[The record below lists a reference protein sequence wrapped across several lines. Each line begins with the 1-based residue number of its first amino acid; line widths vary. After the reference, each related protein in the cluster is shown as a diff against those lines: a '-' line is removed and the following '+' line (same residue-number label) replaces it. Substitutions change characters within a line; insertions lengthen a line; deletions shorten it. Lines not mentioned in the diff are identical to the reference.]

1 MSSNPFRKRASAE
14 RTRTSQDDPTPR
26 QEPQTLTTSPNRSRA
41 SSWEVVDVPPPS
53 PALQK
58 RSPPPRPPSR
68 NRRSGIPP
76 PEAIADP
83 FNPTTES
90 PVSSD
95 FGGDDDG
102 DDIFTQEPTELGR
115 PGTTSFPSAGSD
127 GGYSVAKSGRQSLD
141 ADAFKRLMLT
151 GQSSLST
158 PPTPG
163 AGLTPLVVAP
173 DSSTDTSSTS
183 RQSIFDPIPE
193 AADGLP
199 DETPRTSNE
208 LDEGEERRQ
217 SKERTPKP
225 KPPPPRARNRSGGRS
240 PASPPSSAAD
250 IPSLTPPRPPS
261 LHSISSERSLPPPPP
276 PLPPVGSTSPIL
288 NETVSPPSPATSII
302 SKKIA
307 PSPPLSRRH
316 SVQSNTNPL
325 RPSTPAGGAN
335 TSKMKPP
342 PPPIRRH
349 KSTNSRASTTPLSAL
364 SVPPPPPPPP
374 PSRRSRSSTANSYES
389 AEEPPTTPP
398 AKSSPLATAP
408 EIPMVQGT
416 ETDIL
421 IDLEKLQREVDE
433 LRGKYE
439 GKGVGPAVST

>member
-14 RTRTSQDDPTPR
+14 RPRTSQDDSTR
-26 QEPQTLTTSPNRSRA
+26 GQDPQVLSTSPNRSRA
-41 SSWEVVDVPPPS
+41 SSWEVVDIPPPS
-53 PALQK
+53 PALRK
-58 RSPPPRPPSR
+58 RSPPPRLHSR
-68 NRRSGIPP
+68 NRRSYIPP
-76 PEAIADP
+76 PEIIADP

-95 FGGDDDG
+95 FEGNDDD
-102 DDIFTQEPTELGR
+102 DVLAREPTELGR
-115 PGTTSFPSAGSD
+115 PGTTSFPSAGND

-151 GQSSLST
+151 GQSSLSSPQTPGTGPT
-158 PPTPG
+158 PP
-163 AGLTPLVVAP
+163 VVAP
-173 DSSTDTSSTS
+173 DSSTDTSSIS

-193 AADGLP
+193 AVDGVP

-208 LDEGEERRQ
+208 LDEEEERRR

-225 KPPPPRARNRSGGRS
+225 KPPPPRARNKSGGRS
-240 PASPPSSAAD
+240 SASPPSSVAD

-261 LHSISSERSLPPPPP
+261 IHSVSSERSLPPPPP
-276 PLPPVGSTSPIL
+276 PPPLPVGSTSPIL
-288 NETVSPPSPATSII
+288 NETVSPASPAASTI

-325 RPSTPAGGAN
+325 RPSTPAGSAN
-335 TSKMKPP
+335 SSKMKPP

-349 KSTNSRASTTPLSAL
+349 KSTSSRASTVPLSAL
-364 SVPPPPPPPP
+364 PVPPPPPPPP
-374 PSRRSRSSTANSYES
+374 PRRNRSSTANSYETP
-389 AEEPPTTPP
+389 EEPLTTPP
-398 AKSSPLATAP
+398 EKSLPLPTEPAMP
-408 EIPMVQGT
+408 IVQGT

-439 GKGVGPAVST
+439 GRGVGPAVST